1 MKKILVIASAL
12 ASALAVVACAS
23 KNQGS
28 TTGTAGTSTTREDST
43 ASAASGTGHG
53 GAHGTAGAT
62 GSHAGTG
69 STQGTGSMGGAT
81 GTSAGATG
89 TTGSTG
95 MESGTGMMS
104 AEGGMPMMEFST
116 KEEFLAH
123 IQHVN
128 EMEIQA
134 GQMAQKNA
142 TNAKVKQYGTTLV
155 TDHKK
160 AQTKVKPMLTGAAA
174 TMSAEHKK
182 MMEPKMAK
190 MNEMKALKGVEF
202 ERQFLTQMVA
212 DHKETIEVMKSFK
225 EKTDDAKV
233 KSLITELLPTIEM
246 HHKTAETL
254 LASVDRQNTSGQ

>member
-1 MKKILVIASAL
+1 MKKILVL
-12 ASALAVVACAS
+12 ASSLVVVACA
-23 KNQGS
+23 KNPAPANTS
-28 TTGTAGTSTTREDST
+28 AGTSTTREDST
-43 ASAASGTGHG
+43 ASAAAGTGHG

-62 GSHAGTG
+62 GSH
-69 STQGTGSMGGAT
+69 
-81 GTSAGATG
+81 TG
-89 TTGSTG
+89 TTTGTSTG
-95 MESGTGMMS
+95 MESGAGMSGTGTVA
-104 AEGGMPMMEFST
+104 AEGGMPAMEFST

-123 IQHVN
+123 VQHVN
-128 EMEIQA
+128 DMEIQA
-134 GQMAQKNA
+134 GQLAQKNA
-142 TNAKVKQYGTTLV
+142 TNPKVKQYGVTLV

-174 TMSAEHKK
+174 TMSPEHKK

-190 MNEMKALKGVEF
+190 MNEMKALKGLEF

>member
-1 MKKILVIASAL
+1 MKKILVL
-12 ASALAVVACAS
+12 ASSLAVVACA
-23 KNQGS
+23 KNPAPTNTS
-28 TTGTAGTSTTREDST
+28 AGTSTTREDST

-69 STQGTGSMGGAT
+69 ATGS
-81 GTSAGATG
+81 TG
-89 TTGSTG
+89 TTGTSTTGTSTG
-95 MESGTGMMS
+95 METGAGMTGTGTMA
-104 AEGGMPMMEFST
+104 AEGGMPAMELAT

-123 IQHVN
+123 LQHVN
-128 EMEIQA
+128 DMEIQA
-134 GQMAQKNA
+134 GQLAQKNA
-142 TNAKVKQYGTTLV
+142 TNPKVKQYGVTLV

-160 AQTKVKPMLTGAAA
+160 AQTKIKPMMTAAPA
-174 TMSAEHKK
+174 TMSPEHQK

-246 HHKTAETL
+246 HHKTAATL
-254 LASVDRQNTSGQ
+254 LASVDRKNTRGQE